1 MFVSMYI
8 CSMNIYRGT
17 QAHHREIMNVWEAS
31 VRETHDFLTEADIVH
46 YKELIGSDYINQLS
60 LYCTKQDGRITG
72 FIGLSDG
79 MVQMLFIA
87 PTVRGRGIG
96 KRLLQYAI
104 DEHGI
109 NQVDVNEQN
118 QQALDFYR
126 YMGFEVT
133 SRTEV
138 DGAGKP
144 YPILKMHLL

>member
-1 MFVSMYI
+1 
-8 CSMNIYRGT
+8 MNIYQAT
-17 QAHHREIMNVWEAS
+17 QAHHPEIINVWEAS
-31 VRETHDFLTEADIVH
+31 VRATHHFLSEADIVH
-46 YKELIGSDYINQLS
+46 YKELISNDYIKHVS
-60 LYCTKQDGRITG
+60 LYCTKQGGRITG

-79 MVQMLFIA
+79 MVQTLFIDPA
-87 PTVRGRGIG
+87 VRGQGIG

-118 QQALDFYR
+118 QQALGFYQ

-144 YPILKMHLL
+144 YPILKMHLV